1 MTYILTSQIKVCYTF
16 IMKKDKRYYETQASE
31 AEYLAWYKTQDWG
44 SYEKP
49 AMTVDNLI
57 FGFDPL
63 DDQLKILLIER
74 KAHPFKG
81 KFALVGGFVEPTESA
96 KTAALRET
104 TEETGVRITDNRQ
117 MWQIGAF
124 TDPKRDPRQWIIS
137 IAHATFLHPFVSPQA
152 GDDAAQ
158 AKWFTVR
165 HNEANELEFKCLDE
179 IVSLD
184 DLAFDHKAIIL
195 ATFKRIKESLD
206 VTPDILRVL
215 GETFISTDAL
225 AVLKHFDTKF
235 EDYSTGNFV
244 KTYVKNNPILMDT
257 GLFEQNPQKPGRP
270 KKILSFRN

>member
-1 MTYILTSQIKVCYTF
+1 
-16 IMKKDKRYYETQASE
+16 MKKDKRYYETKASE
-31 AEYLAWYKTQDWG
+31 EEYLAWYKTQDWG
-44 SYEKP
+44 NYEKP

-57 FGFDPL
+57 FGFDPS
-63 DDQLKILLIER
+63 DERLKILLIER

-81 KFALVGGFVEPTESA
+81 KFALVGGFVESTESA

-104 TEETGVRITDNRQ
+104 AEETGVKITDNRQ

-124 TDPKRDPRQWIIS
+124 TDPNRDPRQWIIS
-137 IAHATFLHPFVSPQA
+137 IAHATFLYPFISPQA
-152 GDDAAQ
+152 GDDALQ
-158 AKWFTVR
+158 AKWFTIT
-165 HNEANELEFKCLDE
+165 HTEENELEFKHPDE
-179 IVSLD
+179 TVTLE
-184 DLAFDHKAIIL
+184 DLAFDHKAIVL

-235 EDYSTGNFV
+235 KDYSTGNFV

-257 GLFEQNPQKPGRP
+257 GLFEQNPKKPGRP
-270 KKILSFRN
+270 KKILSFRIANDT